1 MLTRTVLSSAQSKS
15 IPKIRDLGVMGLLL
29 CLFPALLFGQATRK
43 ASGAKP
49 TSPAGTMQHYNIKP
63 SDLPAAKIENDVNN
77 GPRVVPQPEGAKL
90 NLPPGFEATVFAEG
104 GHLGNLFNP
113 TVQKSIIGALTGLK
127 LSPPQSD

>member
-1 MLTRTVLSSAQSKS
+1 NHSRKGKALPHIGRHSRKTRPLLRLVQLHLQCSTLRSKRHQHTEETTMLTRTVLSSAQSKS

-77 GPRVVPQPEGAKL
+77 GPRVVPQPE
-90 NLPPGFEATVFAEG
+90 
-104 GHLGNLFNP
+104 
-113 TVQKSIIGALTGLK
+113 
-127 LSPPQSD
+127 